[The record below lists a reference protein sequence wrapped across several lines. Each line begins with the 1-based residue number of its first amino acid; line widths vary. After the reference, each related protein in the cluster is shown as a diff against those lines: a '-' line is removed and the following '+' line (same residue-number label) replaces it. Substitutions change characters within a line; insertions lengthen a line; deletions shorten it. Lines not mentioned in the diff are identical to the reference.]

1 MNRTTQEFSE
11 KLYDI
16 LEDPTNQRYIRWNEA
31 GDTFLIIDTLEFT
44 KNTLDQYFKH
54 KNFNSFIRQ
63 LNKYDFHK
71 VKSSEETIMK
81 FGENIW
87 EFKHEFF
94 RRRRKELLTK
104 IVRKKSINERKEEFS
119 DFNIDVAEK
128 SIFLQNQ
135 MLNSL
140 KQLSA
145 HFQALTQD
153 IIELKRIIFGDRNLN
168 YTHSAVLYEENL
180 SIKQSITTI
189 LQKNGFR
196 VHAIESSSEI
206 SGLLLE
212 KKIDLVIISS
222 NFRNYMSFIHSF
234 KKSDPNIPLILTGV
248 SFDRNELLELQRIGV
263 DDVILKPINENSF
276 LKILRKINKNWY
288 YGSENAERSNYYVN

>member
-1 MNRTTQEFSE
+1 MNRTTQEFAE

-16 LEDPTNQRYIRWNEA
+16 LEDSSNQRFIRWNEG

-44 KNTLDQYFKH
+44 KYTLEQYFKH

-71 VKSSEETIMK
+71 VKSSDDTLLK
-81 FGENIW
+81 YGENVW

-94 RRRRKELLTK
+94 RRRRRDLLGK

-153 IIELKRIIFGDRNLN
+153 MIELKRVIFGDRNLN
-168 YTHSAVLYEENL
+168 FNHSALLYEENL
-180 SIKQSITTI
+180 TTKQLLTSI
-189 LQKNGFR
+189 LHKNGFR
-196 VHAIESSSEI
+196 VYPAENSADIT
-206 SGLLLE
+206 GLLHE
-212 KKIDLVIISS
+212 KKIDLVVISS
-222 NFRNYMSFIHSF
+222 ALRNYMTFIHTF
-234 KKSDPNIPLILTGV
+234 KKTDPSIPLVLTGN

-263 DDVILKPINENSF
+263 DDIILKPFTEGSF
-276 LKILRKINKNWY
+276 LKVFRKINKNWY
-288 YGSENAERSNYYVN
+288 YGSENTERNNYYIN